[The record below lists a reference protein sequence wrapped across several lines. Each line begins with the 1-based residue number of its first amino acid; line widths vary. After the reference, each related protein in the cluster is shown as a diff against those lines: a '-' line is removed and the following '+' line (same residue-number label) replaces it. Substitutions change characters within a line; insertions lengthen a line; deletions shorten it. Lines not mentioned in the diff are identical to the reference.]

1 MTRVLRYPFEAITD
15 DTDYLQ
21 VTIKEYPK
29 PGLLT
34 GTNSGYAINDDD
46 SSSRGYNSPVQLVE
60 DGVILLPMP
69 VNINDRNQVGYGPD
83 KLTSISAAVGK
94 GVVDFVDETGI
105 SVSKLGTDIPGEE
118 GKKYGIGNLTTDI
131 GNSIGAIGTK
141 IADTNA
147 SSFKEVGNTITRELS
162 ARAASIIPGVNI
174 TGTQILSRES
184 GAILNPNM
192 TLLMNGPSLRS
203 FNFQFKMTPRDDREA
218 KQVKSIIRS
227 LKKNMSPRV
236 DAGGSGSF
244 LSTPNVFE
252 IAYRKGGKNHPFL
265 HKFKQCALK
274 DLSVNYTGENVYATY
289 DDGTPVSTIMTLSFQ
304 ELVPIYDKDY
314 NDRASD
320 GSYTNNFNQSQ
331 LQYSEGGQ
339 TEGVGY

>member
-29 PGLLT
+29 PGLLPIA
-34 GTNSGYAINDDD
+34 GTGYAINDDD

-83 KLTSISAAVGK
+83 KLNTISAAVGE
-94 GVVDFVDETGI
+94 GIVGFVDDVGKD
-105 SVSKLGTDIPGEE
+105 VSKLGTGTGAD
-118 GKKYGIGNLTTDI
+118 KYGAADLVGDI
-131 GNSIGAIGTK
+131 GTRIETVGAN
-141 IADTNA
+141 IADTNERT
-147 SSFKEVGNTITRELS
+147 FKEIGNTITRELA

-174 TGTQILSRES
+174 TGTQLLSRKN
-184 GAILNPNM
+184 GTILNPNM

-227 LKKNMSPRV
+227 FKRNMAPKVSDGNV
-236 DAGGSGSF
+236 F
-244 LSTPNVFE
+244 LETPNVFE
-252 IAYRKGGKNHPFL
+252 LRYKKGSDTHPFL
-265 HKFKQCALK
+265 HKFKQCALS
-274 DLSVNYTGENVYATY
+274 DISVNYTGENVYATY
-289 DDGTPVSTIMTLSFQ
+289 NDGTPISTIMTLNFT
-304 ELVPIYDKDY
+304 ELAPIYQRDY
-314 NDRASD
+314 GTSNDFDADRD
-320 GSYTNNFNQSQ
+320 
-331 LQYSEGGQ
+331 
-339 TEGVGY
+339 GVGY

>member
-34 GTNSGYAINDDD
+34 DTGYAINDDD

-83 KLTSISAAVGK
+83 KLTSISAAVGQE
-94 GVVDFVDETGI
+94 VDKFIQASGADL
-105 SVSKLGTDIPGEE
+105 SKLGTDVE
-118 GKKYGIGNLTTDI
+118 GRDEKYGFNDLRKDIGSNIEAIGNT
-131 GNSIGAIGTK
+131 
-141 IADTNA
+141 IATSNRN
-147 SSFKEVGNTITRELS
+147 SFKEAGNTITRELA

-174 TGTQILSRES
+174 TGTQLLSRQS

-192 TLLMNGPSLRS
+192 TLLMNGPALRS

-227 LKKNMSPRV
+227 FKRNMAPKVSDGNV
-236 DAGGSGSF
+236 F
-244 LSTPNVFE
+244 LETPNVFE
-252 IAYRKGGKNHPFL
+252 LRYKKGSDTHPFL
-265 HKFKQCALK
+265 HKFKQCALS
-274 DLSVNYTGENVYATY
+274 DISVNYTGENVYATY
-289 DDGTPVSTIMTLSFQ
+289 NDGTPISTIMTLNFT
-304 ELVPIYDKDY
+304 ELAPIYQRDY
-314 NDRASD
+314 GTSNDFDADRD
-320 GSYTNNFNQSQ
+320 
-331 LQYSEGGQ
+331 
-339 TEGVGY
+339 GVGY

>member
-34 GTNSGYAINDDD
+34 DTGYAINDDD

-83 KLTSISAAVGK
+83 KLTSISAAVGQE
-94 GVVDFVDETGI
+94 VDKFIQASGADL
-105 SVSKLGTDIPGEE
+105 SKLGTDVE
-118 GKKYGIGNLTTDI
+118 GRDEKYGFNDLRKDIGSNIEAIGNT
-131 GNSIGAIGTK
+131 
-141 IADTNA
+141 IATSNRN
-147 SSFKEVGNTITRELS
+147 SFKEAGNTITRELA

-174 TGTQILSRES
+174 TGTQILSRTS
-184 GAILNPNM
+184 GTILNPNM

-227 LKKNMSPRV
+227 FKRNMAPKVSDGNV
-236 DAGGSGSF
+236 F
-244 LSTPNVFE
+244 LETPNVFE
-252 IAYRKGGKNHPFL
+252 LRYKKGSDTHPFL
-265 HKFKQCALK
+265 HRFKQCALS
-274 DLSVNYTGENVYATY
+274 DISVNYTGENVYATY
-289 DDGTPVSTIMTLSFQ
+289 NDGTPISTIMTLNFT
-304 ELVPIYDKDY
+304 ELAPIYQRDY
-314 NDRASD
+314 GTSNDFDADRD
-320 GSYTNNFNQSQ
+320 
-331 LQYSEGGQ
+331 
-339 TEGVGY
+339 GVGY

>member
-34 GTNSGYAINDDD
+34 GANSGYAINDDD
-46 SSSRGYNSPVQLVE
+46 SPSRGYNSPVQLVE

-227 LKKNMSPRV
+227 FKRNMAPKVSDGNV
-236 DAGGSGSF
+236 F
-244 LSTPNVFE
+244 LETPNIFE
-252 IAYRKGGKNHPFL
+252 LRYKKGSDTHPFL
-265 HKFKQCALK
+265 HRFKQCALS
-274 DLSVNYTGENVYATY
+274 DISVNYTGENVYATY
-289 DDGTPVSTIMTLSFQ
+289 NDGTPISTIMTLNFT
-304 ELVPIYDKDY
+304 ELAPIYQRDY
-314 NDRASD
+314 GTSNDFDADRD
-320 GSYTNNFNQSQ
+320 
-331 LQYSEGGQ
+331 
-339 TEGVGY
+339 GVGY

>member
-34 GTNSGYAINDDD
+34 DTGYAINDDD

-83 KLTSISAAVGK
+83 KLTSISAAVGQE
-94 GVVDFVDETGI
+94 VDKFIQASGADL
-105 SVSKLGTDIPGEE
+105 SKLGTDVE
-118 GKKYGIGNLTTDI
+118 GRDEKYGFNDLRKDIGSNIEAIGNT
-131 GNSIGAIGTK
+131 
-141 IADTNA
+141 IATSNRN
-147 SSFKEVGNTITRELS
+147 SFKEAGNTITRELA

-174 TGTQILSRES
+174 TGTQILSRTS
-184 GAILNPNM
+184 GTILNPNM

-227 LKKNMSPRV
+227 FKRNMAPKVSDGNV
-236 DAGGSGSF
+236 F
-244 LSTPNVFE
+244 LETPNVFE
-252 IAYRKGGKNHPFL
+252 LRYKKGSDTHPFL
-265 HKFKQCALK
+265 HKFKQCALS
-274 DLSVNYTGENVYATY
+274 DISVNYTGENVYATY
-289 DDGTPVSTIMTLSFQ
+289 NDGTPISTIMTLNFT
-304 ELVPIYDKDY
+304 ELAPIYQRDY
-314 NDRASD
+314 GTSNDFDADRD
-320 GSYTNNFNQSQ
+320 
-331 LQYSEGGQ
+331 
-339 TEGVGY
+339 GVGY

>member
-227 LKKNMSPRV
+227 FKRNMAPKVSDGNV
-236 DAGGSGSF
+236 F
-244 LSTPNVFE
+244 LETPNIFE
-252 IAYRKGGKNHPFL
+252 LRYKKGSDTHPFL
-265 HKFKQCALK
+265 HRFKQCALS
-274 DLSVNYTGENVYATY
+274 DISVNYTGENVYATY
-289 DDGTPVSTIMTLSFQ
+289 NDGTPISTIMTLNFT
-304 ELVPIYDKDY
+304 ELAPIYQKDY
-314 NDRASD
+314 GTSNDFDADRD
-320 GSYTNNFNQSQ
+320 
-331 LQYSEGGQ
+331 
-339 TEGVGY
+339 GVGY